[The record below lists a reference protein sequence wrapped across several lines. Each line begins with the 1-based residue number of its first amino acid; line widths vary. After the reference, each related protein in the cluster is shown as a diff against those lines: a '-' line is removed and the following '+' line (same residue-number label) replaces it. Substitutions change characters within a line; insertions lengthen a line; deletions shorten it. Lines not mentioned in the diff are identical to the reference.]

1 DNQTNIPKLHPQ
13 PPHLLFL
20 YNPKPHFTGK
30 ANLRSHPLHS
40 PPHRIRPRHQI
51 LETRLLLPIHPRKPI
66 SFLFPTRSQNTPVP
80 LSPRSSPYPFRDIAS
95 GALDECEGFEKK
107 VVARLFNSMI
117 TVYSDSG
124 SDEVELANDF
134 FRLMVASELGVV
146 SVYSLTVVVSALC
159 CNGEIKRGREL
170 VEEVENIKPNIVTFK
185 SMIDCCV
192 KRWNFEELGLVL
204 ELMEEKNVSLDLD
217 AYKIL
222 IDGFASYGKVEEA
235 ERLVS
240 TMHDKQLKVE
250 TYLYNLIINGYARVG
265 LVEKAFEIH
274 SAMCSRG
281 VASNKDTYWG
291 LMNGLCKAGKVCEG
305 LRLLEEL
312 RVNEF

>member
-1 DNQTNIPKLHPQ
+1 MYEVEIDEKALTL
-13 PPHLLFL
+13 HLL
-20 YNPKPHFTGK
+20 
-30 ANLRSHPLHS
+30 NLR
-40 PPHRIRPRHQI
+40 R
-51 LETRLLLPIHPRKPI
+51 
-66 SFLFPTRSQNTPVP
+66 
-80 LSPRSSPYPFRDIAS
+80 
-95 GALDECEGFEKK
+95 
-107 VVARLFNSMI
+107 
-117 TVYSDSG
+117 

-170 VEEVENIKPNIVTFK
+170 VEEVETIKPNIVTFK
-185 SMIDCCV
+185 SLIDCCV

-204 ELMEEKNVSLDLD
+204 ELMEEKSVSLDLD